1 MTETFVVCVLFYVY
15 VTYMDIRGMQN
26 QIFFLGPMHLNVKF
40 NRKNVESIRSSKQK
54 F

>member
-26 QIFFLGPMHLNVKF
+26 QTIFKIEASFLGPMHLNVKF
-40 NRKNVESIRSSKQK
+40 NRKKR
-54 F
+54 